1 MVRPRG
7 CTAGHQTSFQTR
19 LVLNCGP
26 LLIEADMDKF
36 LSDLVEDVRD
46 NGEETAAAGDQES
59 PRPRRSQHNKQC
71 YTNGMNHTG
80 YLLEIGLKGI
90 PLFLI
95 QTLKD
100 T

>member
-1 MVRPRG
+1 
-7 CTAGHQTSFQTR
+7 
-19 LVLNCGP
+19 
-26 LLIEADMDKF
+26 MDKF

-46 NGEETAAAGDQES
+46 DGEETAAAGDQES
-59 PRPRRSQHNKQC
+59 TGSHRSQHNKQC

-95 QTLKD
+95 QTLRHLRAALFAAVVPPGPRG
-100 T
+100 